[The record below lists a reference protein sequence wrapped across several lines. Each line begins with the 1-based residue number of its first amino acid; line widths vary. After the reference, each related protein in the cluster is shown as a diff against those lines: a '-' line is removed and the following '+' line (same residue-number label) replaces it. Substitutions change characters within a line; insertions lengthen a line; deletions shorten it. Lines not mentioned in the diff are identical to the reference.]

1 METKIDLDYKKV
13 FNLGYE
19 MAKELNLKTPMF
31 KGQDSMQN
39 STNAI
44 QAGILQYVDEVTLS
58 RNINIAESI
67 NRRTL
72 NPNRERK
79 GKNKNRGKGLSL

>member
-1 METKIDLDYKKV
+1 METRIDSDYKKA

-19 MAKELNLKTPMF
+19 IAKELNLKTPMF
-31 KGQDSMQN
+31 KGQDSSQN

-44 QAGILQYVDEVTLS
+44 QAGMLHYIHEVALS
-58 RNINIAESI
+58 KNKVLAKSVQIRNIKSKA
-67 NRRTL
+67 
-72 NPNRERK
+72 ERK

>member
-1 METKIDLDYKKV
+1 MEIRIDSEYKKA

-19 MAKELNLKTPMF
+19 TAKELALTKPMF
-31 KGQDSMQN
+31 KTQDSLQN

-44 QAGILQYVDEVTLS
+44 QAGMLHYINEVALS
-58 RNINIAESI
+58 KNKVLAKSVQIRNIMSKG
-67 NRRTL
+67 
-72 NPNRERK
+72 ERN